1 MVPNNLSDFIVVGE
15 FSEVEGPISRLLIT
29 VDDSEKIVLDSGEVF
44 NLEAFVLR
52 VMSVE
57 LNTNNDDWCS
67 VIELNGELT
76 SHQPLT
82 AFVQHIN
89 LLDLNARGYV
99 RSIIIA
105 YITPETDKLMN
116 NFPLFSSRMNKIS
129 ETLKEINHKIFSTDL
144 QMRLADLL
152 LTELH
157 SKNTSGYNDIS
168 YSHTAQSLRENIDDL
183 CHLHARIPAHSEVKI
198 LFPHNHKLNLAKNNI
213 LDTIHKDCIDITDL
227 NIYSPKIILSLQQ
240 NSSIYSKKLRS
251 VTDLCGKNWDT
262 AVELLRVML
271 NELNKPDI
279 VLYFER
285 EDIDLSHCETSLIIG
300 GMSFLNFNFHK
311 PDLYEDTNVEK
322 NEEYEQPV
330 QVKSRSVDV
339 VSQDRNPLQNP
350 LVLEMAMSQQS
361 VFSGHSLAQSMPKDI
376 PKQLLVD
383 NSIDG
388 LYQGSSYN
396 SQGPFH
402 TTDSYHSQELPSAIE
417 EKEKQNK
424 KRFSEH
430 EEDSS
435 YVFPIEETSPPIFK
449 SDIGKSSG
457 TFTPTGTPTG
467 TQSPAIYRNFP
478 KDNNSKNNEHD
489 SSDIKLT
496 NDITSA
502 IELSQLQFRSYPD
515 SLNTS
520 TTSSYDDSVKSRPMS
535 LSTRDKEKEK
545 ELSSL
550 SLSSLST
557 SHEKEKGGIVTDE
570 NKELEKVNS
579 RRVSEPEKEQ
589 VKDQETL
596 LQGTETPQDTAKEMK
611 LPFLLH
617 SKINNFSSI
626 LAFNSFHTDEYGFG
640 LLKFIRQNNSWTPH
654 LIFSLLKGR
663 TVIIKGY
670 IQDVVSLV
678 QALGI
683 FVVSCLTSDT
693 PNIAQWYE
701 EPLSF
706 AVLST
711 LKLIGISKEKTI
723 PLVLQ
728 KYTTILDLDKK
739 TLLSPAYKDGYYIH
753 EMLKKESFLA
763 WSDDATYI
771 SYVHSILYEI
781 AMKSC
786 QCYHRCW
793 IGTGNI
799 DQNFNQRELGAEI
812 KNKSPVK
819 VPKARSLE
827 HIGLERKTEKKKE
840 SSSKI
845 HSSVSDYNFLK
856 KSNNLQREEPSSH
869 TWSNFSLQDVK
880 KSGDQYK
887 EMQRQ
892 KQKLLRK
899 QFFEKYHVAESD
911 REIIQYFC
919 KVIIAQQNELE
930 AYNNPPKASLGGI
943 PPTIYLD
950 YSHGVSFNE
959 DPLKGFTAS
968 K

>member
-1 MVPNNLSDFIVVGE
+1 MVPNNLNDFIVVGE

-105 YITPETDKLMN
+105 YITPENDKLMN

-157 SKNTSGYNDIS
+157 SKNTSGYSDIS

-198 LFPHNHKLNLAKNNI
+198 LFPHNHKLNLARNNI
-213 LDTIHKDCIDITDL
+213 LDTVNKDNIDITDL

-271 NELNKPDI
+271 AELNKPDI
-279 VLYFER
+279 VLYFEL
-285 EDIDLSHCETSLIIG
+285 EDIDYSHCETSLIIG
-300 GMSFLNFNFHK
+300 NMSFLNFNFHK
-311 PDLYEDTNVEK
+311 ADLHETTNVER
-322 NEEYEQPV
+322 EEVEEPQSS
-330 QVKSRSVDV
+330 QAKSRSVDV
-339 VSQDRNPLQNP
+339 VSLERNPLQNQ
-350 LVLEMAMSQQS
+350 LILEMGMSQQS
-361 VFSGHSLAQSMPKDI
+361 GFSGSLAQSKPKDI

-383 NSIDG
+383 PGIDG
-388 LYQGSSYN
+388 LYQGSSYH
-396 SQGPFH
+396 SQGEPFH
-402 TTDSYHSQELPSAIE
+402 TTDSYHSQEMPSAIE
-417 EKEKQNK
+417 DKLNK

-430 EEDSS
+430 DPDMSF
-435 YVFPIEETSPPIFK
+435 VFPIEETSPNTLK
-449 SDIGKSSG
+449 TDLGKSE
-457 TFTPTGTPTG
+457 TTTPTGTH
-467 TQSPAIYRNFP
+467 SPAVYRNYCP
-478 KDNNSKNNEHD
+478 ADVKEKTENLNI
-489 SSDIKLT
+489 SDIS
-496 NDITSA
+496 SA
-502 IELSQLQFRSYPD
+502 VELSQLQFRSYPD
-515 SLNTS
+515 SLNTD
-520 TTSSYDDSVKSRPMS
+520 SSCDSVKARAPGQIS
-535 LSTRDKEKEK
+535 LATRDKEKEK
-545 ELSSL
+545 ELASL
-550 SLSSLST
+550 NMTLLT
-557 SHEKEKGGIVTDE
+557 MQRIEKEKEKADVLYHERQRQEIEKESSAKLEGKEGIKMNEGIKGNETPKQT
-570 NKELEKVNS
+570 NKEPKI
-579 RRVSEPEKEQ
+579 
-589 VKDQETL
+589 
-596 LQGTETPQDTAKEMK
+596 
-611 LPFLLH
+611 LPFLMH
-617 SKINNFSSI
+617 SKINNFSTI
-626 LAFNSFHTDEYGFG
+626 LAFNSFHTEDYGFG

-683 FVVSCLTSDT
+683 FVASSLTST
-693 PNIAQWYE
+693 SPNIAQWYE

-706 AVLST
+706 AVLGN

-753 EMLKKESFLA
+753 EILKKESFLT

-771 SYVHSILYEI
+771 AYVHSILYEI

-786 QCYHRCW
+786 QCYHNCW
-793 IGTGNI
+793 IGTGNLEH
-799 DQNFNQRELGAEI
+799 QNFSQRDLGADVN
-812 KNKSPVK
+812 NKSPVK
-819 VPKARSLE
+819 IPKARSLE
-827 HIGLERKTEKKKE
+827 NIDLEKVKE
-840 SSSKI
+840 NVSKV
-845 HSSVSDYNFLK
+845 HSSVSDFNFIK
-856 KSNNLQREEPSSH
+856 KTKLSQREEPPNIH
-869 TWSNFSLQDVK
+869 NTWSNFSLQDVK
-880 KSGDQYK
+880 SSADKHK
-887 EMQRQ
+887 ETQRQ
-892 KQKLLRK
+892 KQKQMRK
-899 QFFEKYHVAESD
+899 QFFEKYHIAEGD

-930 AYNNPPKASLGGI
+930 AYNKPNQASLGGI

-950 YSHGVSFNE
+950 YSLGVLYND
-959 DPLKGFTAS
+959 DPLNISQGIYRNK
-968 K
+968 